1 MTSCTLPPPS
11 ERFDSLPFNSYLSF
25 LESEIKVVRCLQP
38 PTTELSISIRKNGL
52 PSYKIRAD
60 IDDNYLTTIDIT
72 TIDIYKNPRGLVIP
86 KMYDLVISEIE
97 WSRKLIKEGKNPTV
111 VVNEN
116 PQFIFCIQ
124 NSHHLIVDVLV
135 DFFKEYIDVLEP
147 DNLFVTTIFAYGAA
161 PLTTLFFN
169 KYRSSLPELMFLHEC
184 IYENENDHMVDYM
197 IGQAIETGNWSKIF
211 VNKHPRITEI
221 MIDFWSHPLDAF
233 AFDNISVDI
242 ARFKLANYLCTRPDP
257 DAIALVKNNMEFDEI
272 LDICSN
278 PHEDAVS
285 YVLENFKENFK
296 EKSQK
301 MTASL
306 FTHMMTQA
314 IQNSHPDM
322 VDYVLT
328 NADKFESIFHTRKAS
343 SNTNPKMVSFLLE
356 HPSFIDITLFLK
368 NPAIIER
375 EMK

>member
-11 ERFDSLPFNSYLSF
+11 ERFDSLPSNSYLSF
-25 LESEIKVVRCLQP
+25 LESEIKVVRCIQP
-38 PTTELSISIRKNGL
+38 PTTELSMSVRKNGL
-52 PSYKIRAD
+52 PFYKFRED
-60 IDDNYLTTIDIT
+60 IDGNLIT

-86 KMYDLVISEIE
+86 KMYVLFIAEIE
-97 WSRKLIKEGKNPTV
+97 WSRKLIKEGKHPTD

-116 PQFIFCIQ
+116 PQFIFWIQ
-124 NSHHLIVDVLV
+124 NSHHLIVDVLF
-135 DFFKEYIDVLEP
+135 DFFKEYIEVLEP

-169 KYRSSLPELMFLHEC
+169 KYSSSLPELMFLHEC

-233 AFDNISVDI
+233 AFDNIRVDI

-285 YVLENFKENFK
+285 YALENFK
-296 EKSQK
+296 EKSEK

-322 VDYVLT
+322 VDYVLM
-328 NADKFESIFHTRKAS
+328 NADKFESIFQTRKAS
-343 SNTNPKMVSFLLE
+343 SNTNPKMVSFLTE
-356 HPSFIDITLFLK
+356 HLSFIDITLFLK